1 MHGEGCA
8 ACTKPTFWVE
18 VLPCAAQRECS
29 GEQWAGGA
37 AEWQQAEMDGGANVH
52 LLGGF
57 RGVAQQ
63 EGKRSS
69 GANQR
74 PPGAAAASRRARAR
88 RPRPSAALR
97 PLAPP
102 PSLTSRR
109 PGDARGG
116 RGSRR
121 VWLRGVGGR
130 PASPSGMKRAE
141 AAEEAAPGCGG
152 GGGGGGAAPVS
163 GFLAKLWALV
173 EDSGSDAVICWSR
186 NGQNFSIL
194 DEQRFAKELLPKYFK
209 HNNLSSF
216 IRQLNIYGFRKVIAL
231 ENGMMTSAK
240 NSAIEFQHPFFKR
253 EKFSLL
259 ANIKRKVSAVR
270 AEELKVCPEDL
281 HRVLS
286 EVQEM
291 REQQSNMDLK
301 LASMKRENEALWKE
315 VASLRQKHS
324 QQQQLLSKILE
335 FILSLMRRNCIVGL
349 KRKRSLSDGS
359 GALPAKY
366 GRQYI
371 HIPIEDCETATISEH
386 PAGCEDA
393 LIIRDITNVPE
404 EEEGPGDCPG
414 RPLAVARTVSG
425 NWGGQLP
432 AGEGLPPCRALGLEL
447 LEVSRPVQLVGSA
460 VEGSVEESCA
470 VEPHSVQ
477 PGVAEDPAAVI
488 ASILDESQAA
498 AQSGPVLEREE
509 MQDFLNCIDASLE
522 ELQAM
527 LSGKKLGHGSETLPD
542 RYSPELVLDG
552 NLTEVPADLEGM
564 EYLPENADTVEI
576 DRQQTSGK
584 KDMQLIQYRGNPLLS
599 LLEDA
604 PSSEEVACKIESAS
618 DVLLASL
625 EDGPPS
631 PLPSGGG
638 VAAQQFRDPAADG
651 PGPEPHEPPL
661 LPEDVNGEYKLFPLL
676 LLSPVANFIEEASEI
691 KPPEPD
697 RGLLGTAPSPL

>member
-1 MHGEGCA
+1 MQDSSLKTIMLFLVCCMSWQA
-8 ACTKPTFWVE
+8 
-18 VLPCAAQRECS
+18 LCS
-29 GEQWAGGA
+29 GSGG
-37 AEWQQAEMDGGANVH
+37 
-52 LLGGF
+52 
-57 RGVAQQ
+57 
-63 EGKRSS
+63 SS
-69 GANQR
+69 LQ
-74 PPGAAAASRRARAR
+74 
-88 RPRPSAALR
+88 
-97 PLAPP
+97 
-102 PSLTSRR
+102 
-109 PGDARGG
+109 
-116 RGSRR
+116 
-121 VWLRGVGGR
+121 
-130 PASPSGMKRAE
+130 
-141 AAEEAAPGCGG
+141 
-152 GGGGGGAAPVS
+152 
-163 GFLAKLWALV
+163 
-173 EDSGSDAVICWSR
+173 

-194 DEQRFAKELLPKYFK
+194 NEQRFAKELLPKYFK

-216 IRQLNIYGFRKVIAL
+216 IRQLNIYGFRKVVAL

-259 ANIKRKVSAVR
+259 ANIKRKVPAVR

-281 HRVLS
+281 HKVLS

-301 LASMKRENEALWKE
+301 LANMKRENQALWKE
-315 VASLRQKHS
+315 VGSLRQKHS

-335 FILSLMRRNCIVGL
+335 FILGLMRRNCIVGL

-404 EEEGPGDCPG
+404 EEEEEEDPGDCPE
-414 RPLAVARTVSG
+414 RLLAVTHTLSG
-425 NWGGQLP
+425 DWGGQLP
-432 AGEGLPPCRALGLEL
+432 PGEGIPPCRAPQALGLGL
-447 LEVSRPVQLVGSA
+447 PEVSHPVQLVGSP
-460 VEGSVEESCA
+460 VGGSVEESSA
-470 VEPHSVQ
+470 VEVHSAQ
-477 PGVAEDPAAVI
+477 PGGTEDPAAVI
-488 ASILDESQAA
+488 ASILDEDPTVAP
-498 AQSGPVLEREE
+498 SGPVLEREE

-527 LSGKKLGHGSETLPD
+527 LSGKKFSHGSEMLPD
-542 RYSPELVLDG
+542 PCSPELMLEG
-552 NLTEVPADLEGM
+552 SLTDVPTDLEGM
-564 EYLPENADTVEI
+564 AYLPENSDTGETG
-576 DRQQTSGK
+576 RQQTAGK

-604 PSSEEVACKIESAS
+604 PPREAACKMESAN

-631 PLPSGGG
+631 PLSSGGG
-638 VAAQQFRDPAADG
+638 AAAQQFPDPAAGG
-651 PGPEPHEPPL
+651 PGPEPHDPPL
-661 LPEDVNGEYKLFPLL
+661 LPEDANGEYKLFPLL
-676 LLSPVANFIEEASEI
+676 LLSPVANFLEEASEI

-697 RGLLGTAPSPL
+697 RGLPETTASQL